1 MEIKEKQQDF
11 LCSVHFKMYLVLEH
25 SSKSL
30 AQEIAER
37 APTASYFQESDLW
50 SILYSCCAA
59 LNLLYSNGATHESL
73 SAAQIF
79 INRDGFVKIA
89 EPLLFGL
96 EKNHL

>member
-1 MEIKEKQQDF
+1 M
-11 LCSVHFKMYLVLEH
+11 HFKMYLVLEY

-30 AQEIAER
+30 RQEIAER
-37 APTASYFQESDLW
+37 APNASHFQESDLW

-59 LNLLYSNGATHESL
+59 LNMLYSNGATHESL
-73 SAAQIF
+73 TAAQVF